1 MRVLIFNI
9 LFYAGTFVAALVAWV
24 LAKTA
29 PQSMLRGWIA
39 GWCRVV
45 VALVRLVLGGRV
57 ELRGRERLP
66 EGGPQILAP
75 KHQSELDVFV
85 LYAAFPDLT
94 AIIMKE
100 LENYPFF
107 GAFIRK
113 LEMITVSV
121 EGGPQGRTRDVVE
134 GASRALGQGRPVMIY
149 PEGTLMSL
157 GARERYKA
165 GVWHIYHATGATVTP
180 VAQCLG
186 AIWPRREWT
195 KRTGRTGVV
204 EFLDPMP
211 PGLDQDAFMAMLEER
226 VETATM
232 ALIRETVDGADLAA
246 AEDRFARK
254 ARNED

>member
-1 MRVLIFNI
+1 MRVLIFNG
-9 LFYAGTFVAALVAWV
+9 LFYAGTFVAALIAWV

-29 PQSMLRGWIA
+29 PQAMLRGWIA
-39 GWCRVV
+39 GWCRAVI
-45 VALVRLVLGGRV
+45 ALVRLVLGGRV
-57 ELRGRERLP
+57 EIRGRARLP

-85 LYAAFPDLT
+85 LYSAFPDLT

-100 LENYPFF
+100 LEKYPFF
-107 GAFIRK
+107 GAFIRR

-121 EGGPQGRTRDVVE
+121 EGGPQGRTREVVD
-134 GASRALGQGRPVMIY
+134 GATRALGQGRPVMIY

-157 GARERYKA
+157 GARERYKS
-165 GVWHIYHATGATVTP
+165 GVWQIYHATGATVTP

-186 AIWPRREWT
+186 AIWPRREWR

-211 PGLDQDAFMAMLEER
+211 PGLDQAAFMALLEER
-226 VETATM
+226 IETATM
-232 ALIRETVDGADLAA
+232 ALIRETVDGDDLAA

-254 ARNED
+254 AANDD